1 MSIEQILSQVK
12 GENDILMGD
21 NRKMKRLL
29 DNMNAEYKR
38 LKGETNS
45 SENQF
50 HALQEQMI
58 NHHSHDI

>member
-1 MSIEQILSQVK
+1 
-12 GENDILMGD
+12 MGD

-45 SENQF
+45 SEN
-50 HALQEQMI
+50 
-58 NHHSHDI
+58 